1 MPGPPGLRR
10 IRIAVCPLVSSER
23 ISALP
28 ISPLEPVIAIRT
40 LASLSIAFEFL
51 TAADTTGGKVIDELK
66 KVIVEFK
73 KFLFQGNVVGLASA
87 VVIGVTFT
95 AFISAITSE
104 LVTPLIGVVFD
115 TDFKTLTFTWRRNYF
130 FYGRVIDAGLTLL
143 ATLLVLFF
151 LILKPS
157 KAIAARRLAGEADDE
172 ERNLSEE
179 TLVLREIRDLL
190 KPAPVSD

>member
-1 MPGPPGLRR
+1 M
-10 IRIAVCPLVSSER
+10 
-23 ISALP
+23 
-28 ISPLEPVIAIRT
+28 
-40 LASLSIAFEFL
+40 
-51 TAADTTGGKVIDELK
+51 IDELK

>member
-1 MPGPPGLRR
+1 M
-10 IRIAVCPLVSSER
+10 IER
-23 ISALP
+23 
-28 ISPLEPVIAIRT
+28 
-40 LASLSIAFEFL
+40 
-51 TAADTTGGKVIDELK
+51 LK
-66 KVIVEFK
+66 KEIVEFK

-104 LVTPLIGVVFD
+104 LITPLLGVAFD
-115 TDFKTLTFTWRRNYF
+115 AEFKTLTFTWRNNDF
-130 FYGRVIDAGLTLL
+130 LYGRVIDAGLTLV

-151 LILKPS
+151 LILKPA
-157 KAIAARRLAGEADDE
+157 KAIATRRLAGETDDDE
-172 ERNLSEE
+172 VNLSEE